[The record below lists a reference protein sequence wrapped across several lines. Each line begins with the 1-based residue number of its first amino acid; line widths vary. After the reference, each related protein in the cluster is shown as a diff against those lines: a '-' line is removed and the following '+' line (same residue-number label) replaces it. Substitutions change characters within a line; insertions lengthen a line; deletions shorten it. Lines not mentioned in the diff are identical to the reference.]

1 MQLKILRLHYKNI
14 RDFRDLDLDFTK
26 ATDDL
31 VPNHVSLVQMPNGTG
46 KTTTI
51 NLLRRVL
58 AGGAFTAEEVR
69 SFAPTKW
76 SAKTG
81 SFGIDLAVDTRP
93 FNLRIDFDFFAGEAQ
108 YFNSKPAMKAGGQD
122 RGHYLP
128 PEIEPL
134 IHNNDRFVNLFVFDG
149 EQARKLLNKDETAA
163 DQAIR
168 SIFFLNRL
176 ALEKETIEQIR
187 ERRRAKSKGVSQAT
201 SLQGLK
207 NLQTQ
212 LRNLKDTLREH
223 REHEKGFRADVK
235 RIESAI
241 KGKEA
246 ERDALLSSHED
257 ITEKNNLLRS
267 EIELAEKDLIE
278 RTRLALSH
286 IRKPS
291 NFSPSMRD
299 DIVSLGNQM
308 AILKLPKATSAE
320 FFNELSE
327 RKICICGRPI
337 GEHEKDSIQKNSHE
351 FLSEENIGILNAIKT
366 HVRGLPQYEGVN
378 VFLEQVAT
386 LKQKRDIARQKRDQ
400 LTAKLDPA
408 AASRAA
414 TLRDEISSLTH
425 ELADKNEQ
433 LNFLTTT
440 SKDLGLTPK
449 DNIPLCQAKILEF
462 ETRIAEVT
470 GTVRFERK
478 AAIVEAIIDQTI
490 EDSMRLLKER
500 IVAKT
505 NERIE
510 KFLQHKEVSI
520 AGIQDSIQFA
530 KKGGVSEGQT
540 LSVAYAF
547 LSTLFENSPC
557 QMPFVVDSPAV
568 SIDLAVRREVS
579 ETVPKM
585 FRQMI
590 VFIISSERPGFM
602 VGMDKQKEVQ
612 VYTVYR
618 DTKPG
623 SAAMNVS
630 TDRKFFD
637 EFQSEDD
644 KPKSKGAR

>member
-14 RDFRDLDLDFTK
+14 RDFRDLDLDFTRPK
-26 ATDDL
+26 DDL
-31 VPNHVSLVQMPNGTG
+31 VPHHVSLVQMPNGTG

-58 AGGAFTAEEVR
+58 AGGSFTSEEVR
-69 SFAPTKW
+69 GFAPTKW

-93 FNLRIDFDFFAGEAQ
+93 FNLRVEFDFAAGEAL
-108 YFNSKPAMKAGGQD
+108 YFNSKPAMKSGGQD

-134 IHNNDRFVNLFVFDG
+134 IHHNDRFVSLFVFDG
-149 EQARKLLNKDETAA
+149 EQAKKLLNKEETAA

-176 ALEKETIEQIR
+176 AIEKETIEQIR

-201 SLQGLK
+201 TQQGLK
-207 NLQTQ
+207 NLQSQ

-223 REHEKGFRADVK
+223 REHEKNLRGDAK
-235 RIESAI
+235 RIEGAI
-241 KGKEA
+241 KAKEA
-246 ERDALLSSHED
+246 ERDTLLSSHED
-257 ITEKNNLLRS
+257 ITEKNAILRS
-267 EIELAEKDLIE
+267 EIDQAEKNLVE
-278 RTRLALSH
+278 RTRMALAH

-320 FFNELSE
+320 FFNEFSE
-327 RKICICGRPI
+327 RKVCICGRPI
-337 GEHEKDSIQKNSHE
+337 GAHEKDAIQNNAHE
-351 FLSEENIGILNAIKT
+351 FLSEENIGILNAIKS
-366 HVRGLPQYEGVN
+366 HVRGLPAYEGVN
-378 VFLEQVAT
+378 TYLDQIAA

-408 AASRAA
+408 AATRANA
-414 TLRDEISSLTH
+414 LREEISTLKA
-425 ELADKNEQ
+425 ELKEKTDE
-433 LNFLTTT
+433 LNYLTTA
-440 SKDLGLTPK
+440 SKDLGLTTK
-449 DNIPLCQAKILEF
+449 ENIPLCQAKILEF

-478 AAIVEAIIDQTI
+478 AAIVESIIDQTI
-490 EDSMRLLKER
+490 EDSMRLLKDR
-500 IVAKT
+500 IVEKT
-505 NERIE
+505 NDRIE

-557 QMPFVVDSPAV
+557 QLPFVVDSPAV

-585 FRQMI
+585 FKQMI

-623 SAAMNVS
+623 SAAMMVS
-630 TDRKFFD
+630 TERKFFD

-644 KPKSKGAR
+644 RRAGVR